1 MTARPPPAAPSAP
14 TAIEGLEER
23 LGKQVAT
30 WLGALLLLGA
40 AGFYFRLAVTR
51 GLLGPWA
58 KLGCALVAG
67 VAAIALGDRFLRTHA
82 RLLGQ
87 AVAGV
92 GVALVFGAA
101 YAGFARYGVYGARVG
116 AAVMVVATALGLG
129 LAVRRDAA
137 ILATLAAVGA
147 YLTPAL
153 ASSGAGGR
161 DALFGYL
168 LVLDLGVLVVAARR
182 RWRALELVAS
192 LGTWAL
198 FAAWYHRSATPGVA
212 VTLAWCL
219 GFGAVFV
226 GVPLAFHLRHRIA
239 LSTGRLAA
247 AVVAGAVTFGFG
259 CEILDGVGPRLAA
272 LALALAVAYAALVAI
287 VRRRLAGDGLAHA
300 VMASAAVVFATLA
313 VPLAVRD
320 HGLVVGWAI
329 AAPVLLALGAHYRLA
344 VVRYLGAVVAT
355 LAIGRLLTAHW
366 SYALE
371 GARPFANPACVSA
384 AVVAVAVAAYAWLGR
399 RVAARLDDDV
409 GAALAQGAA
418 QAAIGLAA
426 LALDREL
433 RGVGFGL
440 GGDHAAR
447 QLAVAAWLA
456 ACAGALAIGRRRA
469 GAAWV
474 AVGTWAVAAV
484 LGFGVALATPTG
496 ALFVNLGF
504 GLPAIA
510 ALLGLVIA
518 ARALGGGGRGDGA
531 LGPELGLVIGLIAGA
546 ALWLLVTREAWV
558 HPRLGVEDALRAR
571 WLGLVTVTC
580 AWSALAAATLVV
592 GFARRWPPVRVIA
605 LALFG
610 MTAGKVLLV
619 DLARVGQAYRVLSL
633 VVLGALLLVTS
644 WLYHRRAR
652 T

>member
-1 MTARPPPAAPSAP
+1 MSERPPRAAPS
-14 TAIEGLEER
+14 AIEGLEQR
-23 LGKQVAT
+23 LGTQVAT

-40 AGFYFRLAVTR
+40 AGFYFRMAVSR

-58 KLGCALVAG
+58 KLGCALAAG

-101 YAGFARYGVYGARVG
+101 YAGFARYGVYDARAG

-129 LAVRRDAA
+129 LAVWRDAA
-137 ILATLAAVGA
+137 ILATLAALGA

-153 ASSGAGGR
+153 ASTGGGGR

-168 LVLDLGVLVVAARR
+168 AVLDLGVLVVAARR
-182 RWRALELVAS
+182 RWRGLEAVAS

-198 FAAWYHRSATPGVA
+198 FAAWYHATAAPGVA
-212 VTLAWCL
+212 ITLAWCL

-247 AVVAGAVTFGFG
+247 AVIAGAVTFGYG
-259 CEILDGVGPRLAA
+259 CEILDGVGPRLAG
-272 LALALAVAYAALVAI
+272 LALALAAGYAALVAI
-287 VRRRLAGDGLAHA
+287 VRRRLPGDGLAHA
-300 VMASAAVVFATLA
+300 VMASAAVVCAALA

-320 HGLVVGWAI
+320 RGLVVGWAI
-329 AAPVLLALGAHYRLA
+329 AAPVLLGLGAHYRLA
-344 VVRYLGAVVAT
+344 VVRYLGAAIAA

-371 GARPFANPACVSA
+371 GARAFASPAGASAA
-384 AVVAVAVAAYAWLGR
+384 AVVAAVAAYAWLGQ
-399 RVAARLDDDV
+399 RVAARLDDAI
-409 GAALAQGAA
+409 GAALARGAA
-418 QAAIGLAA
+418 LAAIGLGA
-426 LALDREL
+426 LTLDREL
-433 RGVGFGL
+433 RVVGFAL

-456 ACAGALAIGRRRA
+456 VCAGALAVGARRA
-469 GAAWV
+469 MAAWLAV
-474 AVGTWAVAAV
+474 ATWAVAAV
-484 LGFGVALATPTG
+484 LAFGVALATPAG
-496 ALFVNLGF
+496 ALFANLGF
-504 GLPAIA
+504 ALPALA

-518 ARALGGGGRGDGA
+518 ARAIAGGARGGDQV
-531 LGPELGLVIGLIAGA
+531 GPDLGLVIGLVAGA
-546 ALWLLVTREAWV
+546 ALWVLVTREAWV

-571 WLGLVTVTC
+571 WLGHATVTC
-580 AWSALAAATLVV
+580 AWSALAAATLGV

-610 MTAGKVLLV
+610 LTAAKVLLV

-633 VVLGALLLVTS
+633 VVVGALLLITS

>member
-1 MTARPPPAAPSAP
+1 MIERPPRAAPSA
-14 TAIEGLEER
+14 IECLEQR
-23 LGKQVAT
+23 LGTQVAT

-58 KLGCALVAG
+58 KLGCALAVG
-67 VAAIALGDRFLRTHA
+67 VAAVALGDRFLRTHA

-101 YAGFARYGVYGARVG
+101 YAGFARYGVYDARVG

-137 ILATLAAVGA
+137 ILATLAALGA

-153 ASSGAGGR
+153 ASSGGGGR
-161 DALFGYL
+161 DALFAYL

-182 RWRALELVAS
+182 RWRGLEAVAS
-192 LGTWAL
+192 LGTWGL
-198 FAAWYHRSATPGVA
+198 FAAWYHVTAAPGVGI
-212 VTLAWCL
+212 TLAWCL

-226 GVPLAFHLRHRIA
+226 GVPLAFHLRHQLA

-247 AVVAGAVTFGFG
+247 AVAAGAVTFGFG
-259 CEILDGVGPRLAA
+259 CEILDGVGPHLAG
-272 LALALAVAYAALVAI
+272 LALALAAAYAALVAV
-287 VRRRLAGDGLAHA
+287 VRRRLPGDGLAHA
-300 VMASAAVVFATLA
+300 VMASAAVVCAALA

-320 HGLVVGWAI
+320 RGLVVGWAI
-329 AAPVLLALGAHYRLA
+329 AAPVLLGLGAHYRLA
-344 VVRYLGAVVAT
+344 VVRYLGALVAA
-355 LAIGRLLTAHW
+355 LAIGRLVTAHW

-371 GARPFANPACVSA
+371 GARPFASA
-384 AVVAVAVAAYAWLGR
+384 ACASASIVVAAVAAYAWLGR
-399 RVAARLDDDV
+399 RVAARLDDAL
-409 GAALAQGAA
+409 GAALARGAA
-418 QAAIGLAA
+418 IAAIGLAA
-426 LALDREL
+426 LTLDREL
-433 RGVGFGL
+433 RVLGFGL

-456 ACAGALAIGRRRA
+456 TCAGALAVGRARA
-469 GAAWV
+469 AAAWLAV
-474 AVGTWAVAAV
+474 ATWAVAAV
-484 LGFGVALATPTG
+484 LAFGVALATPAG
-496 ALFVNLGF
+496 ALFVNPGF
-504 GLPAIA
+504 GLPALA

-518 ARALGGGGRGDGA
+518 ARAIVGGVGGGGDQVGRD
-531 LGPELGLVIGLIAGA
+531 LGLVIGLGAGA
-546 ALWLLVTREAWV
+546 ALWVLVTREAWV
-558 HPRLGVEDALRAR
+558 HPRLGVEDLLRAR
-571 WLGLVTVTC
+571 WLGHATVTC
-580 AWSALAAATLVV
+580 AWSALAAATLGV
-592 GFARRWPPVRVIA
+592 GFARRWPPVRV
-605 LALFG
+605 LALGLFG
-610 MTAGKVLLV
+610 LTAAKVLLV

-633 VVLGALLLVTS
+633 VVVGALLLVTS